1 MTMEPG
7 KSTPEAEGLRAG
19 KWCAEELRR
28 TDVLRPAA
36 EMLAEGRTA
45 MICGAEDAQKAWILK
60 ALQEKPQPVVI
71 ITPDQK
77 SALRWEEDMQFFSP
91 NTEILSFPVVENADF
106 AVTFTG
112 TEALRGRMR
121 ALSALLEGKA
131 VVVLATASE
140 AAQLLPA
147 PEKLL
152 AEKLSVRLGD
162 VLERENLLA
171 QLTERGYERVDQ
183 VERCGHF
190 AVRGD
195 IIDIF
200 PINEFHPYRV
210 EFFDDEVDGIRQ
222 FDEDT
227 QRSIASAEAFLC
239 SLSMRIR
246 LKRTASFP
254 MRGKDL
260 LFSTN
265 RSAARKN

>member
-1 MTMEPG
+1 MDTESAAG
-7 KSTPEAEGLRAG
+7 EAAARRDHYAG
-19 KWCAEELRR
+19 SEVGSPL
-28 TDVLRPAA
+28 
-36 EMLAEGRTA
+36 GRGYA
-45 MICGAEDAQKAWILK
+45 
-60 ALQEKPQPVVI
+60 V
-71 ITPDQK
+71 
-77 SALRWEEDMQFFSP
+77 FSP